1 MKPLEA
7 AAHGKRV
14 LLSDV
19 APLADLASLCPNFSD
34 FVKGDVGA
42 LSDTLGELLAAGDFA
57 PPRCETLAGLTW
69 EKSVAPMVAAV
80 ESLGSKSRRDRRH
93 PAPLVCMPYCQRR

>member
-1 MKPLEA
+1 MKPLQA

-19 APLADLASLCPNFSD
+19 APLADLASMCPNFSY
-34 FVKGDVGA
+34 FAKGDVSSLADRLGA
-42 LSDTLGELLAAGDFA
+42 LLAAGDFA
-57 PPRCETLAGLTW
+57 PPRGEALAERTW
-69 EKSVAPMVAAV
+69 EKNVAPMVAAV